1 MVTAQRLVR
10 RLCVACRAP
19 APQSPGALR
28 AAGFDE
34 QQLEGWQPYGAIG
47 CTACHGIGYRG
58 RVGVHQVMP
67 VSDAMRELI
76 VASAGS
82 HELTRLARSEQVT
95 TLRDAALAR
104 VRDGTT
110 SLAEALA
117 ATEVA

>member
-1 MVTAQRLVR
+1 
-10 RLCVACRAP
+10 
-19 APQSPGALR
+19 
-28 AAGFDE
+28 
-34 QQLEGWQPYGAIG
+34 
-47 CTACHGIGYRG
+47 
-58 RVGVHQVMP
+58 MP

-76 VASAGS
+76 VASAGT
-82 HELTRLARSEQVT
+82 HELARLAQTEQVG

>member
-19 APQSPGALR
+19 APQSAAALR

-34 QQLEGWQPYGAIG
+34 HQLDGWQPYAATG
-47 CTACHGIGYRG
+47 CAACHGIGYRG

-76 VASAGS
+76 VASAGT
-82 HELTRLARSEQVT
+82 HELARLAQTEQVG

-117 ATEVA
+117 ATEIA

>member
-1 MVTAQRLVR
+1 
-10 RLCVACRAP
+10 
-19 APQSPGALR
+19 
-28 AAGFDE
+28 
-34 QQLEGWQPYGAIG
+34 
-47 CTACHGIGYRG
+47 
-58 RVGVHQVMP
+58 MP

-76 VASAGS
+76 VARAG
-82 HELTRLARSEQVT
+82 TPRAGPAAQTEQVA